1 MEAKFISA
9 ILSDRHAYEEV
20 RETLETAD
28 FSDLGKLIIN
38 QAIEF
43 YRADPAAQNVDSDV
57 LLSRVSRIHPAQEKL
72 VANFLDNMEPVSV
85 PNMLQEYVD
94 IRLSSLA
101 RHISQRM
108 ATGKVDPE
116 TRELIAQY
124 QFLEEKRE
132 AGLKDEEDNEISIG
146 LSVDSVLEAL
156 APEQLVPIF
165 PRQLNDAI
173 GGGAPPGTHIVVF
186 ARPETGKSMFCIN
199 MLAGFVVNGRRALYI
214 GNEDPAP
221 NIKMRIMNNL
231 TGMTKQEIESNR
243 EEANRIV
250 SEVAE
255 DRLIYADL
263 HPGSPSDVRSLVA
276 KYRPDVVL
284 VDQIRNLRTP
294 RNFTKVEGLEYIAKE
309 MRNIGKEF
317 GCVMVSVT
325 QAGDS
330 ADGKIELGMGDI
342 DFSNTGIPATADVL
356 IGIGCTPQLE
366 LFRKRKLSLPKN
378 KLSGNHNSID
388 VDVIPELS
396 EVR

>member
-1 MEAKFISA
+1 MESKFIAA
-9 ILSDRHAYEEV
+9 ILSDRGAYEEV
-20 RETLETAD
+20 KDTLETAD
-28 FSDLGKLIIN
+28 FSDLGTLIIN
-38 QAIEF
+38 QAIDF
-43 YRADPAAQNVDSDV
+43 YKADPAARHVDNDV
-57 LLSRVSRIHPAQEKL
+57 LLSRISRVHPAQEKL
-72 VANFLDNMEPVSV
+72 VANFLANMEPVSI

-94 IRLSSLA
+94 IRLASLA
-101 RHISQRM
+101 RHLSQRM

-124 QFLEEKRE
+124 QFLEERRE
-132 AGLKDEEDNEISIG
+132 AGLRDEEDNEVSIG

-186 ARPETGKSMFCIN
+186 ARPETGKTMFCVN
-199 MLAGFVVNGRRALYI
+199 MLCGFLTNGRKALYI
-214 GNEDPAP
+214 GNEDPAS
-221 NIKMRIMNNL
+221 NIKMRIINNI
-231 TGMTKQEIESNR
+231 TGMPKAEVESDR
-243 EEANRIV
+243 VRADRIV
-250 SEVAE
+250 EEVVE

-263 HPGSPSDVRSLVA
+263 HPGSPGDVRSLVA
-276 KYRPDVVL
+276 KHRPDVVL

-294 RNFTKVEGLEYIAKE
+294 RSFTKVEGLEYIAKE

-356 IGIGCTPQLE
+356 IGIGCTPQME
-366 LFRKRKLSLPKN
+366 MFGKRKLSLPKN

-388 VDVIPELS
+388 VDVNPALS
-396 EVR
+396 EVK